1 MLNLKL
7 LTKLYKNSA
16 IIACF
21 CVLFFSCEFFK
32 KEELGIPVARVKDM
46 YLYQSDIK
54 DLVSEEATKEDSSVI
69 VNNFINK
76 WATQQLL
83 IANAKINL
91 SEEKQE
97 EYNKLVEQ
105 YRSDLFTNAYQ
116 EALVKQSIDT
126 SVTMEEAKEIYER
139 NKETFKLNEEL
150 IKFRYININE
160 NSINFDEVKKR
171 FKRFDNT
178 DKQILDS
185 IAIQFR
191 SYSLNDSIWIQADKA
206 ITKIEALRV
215 ENKKELL
222 KKSNFIELK
231 DSLGLYLMQINDVLL
246 RNEIAPI
253 EYVLPTIKQIVINKR
268 KLEFIKQLEKDIT
281 KDAIKN
287 KQFEL
292 FN

>member
-1 MLNLKL
+1 LN
-7 LTKLYKNSA
+7 KNSV
-16 IIACF
+16 IISCL
-21 CVLFFSCEFFK
+21 CLLFLSCEFFK
-32 KEELGIPVARVKDM
+32 KEELGIPVARVNNI
-46 YLYQSDIK
+46 YLYQDDVK
-54 DLVSEEATKEDSSVI
+54 NLVSEETSKEDSTVI
-69 VNNFINK
+69 VNNFINR

-83 IANAKINL
+83 ISNAKINL
-91 SEEKQE
+91 SLEKQSE
-97 EYNKLVEQ
+97 FDRLVEQ
-105 YRSDLFTNAYQ
+105 YKRDLYSKAYQ
-116 EALVKQSIDT
+116 EALVSKSVDT
-126 SVTMEEAKEIYER
+126 SVSVDEAREIYESNKEIY
-139 NKETFKLNEEL
+139 KLNEEL
-150 IKFRYININE
+150 IKFRYISLKE
-160 NSINFDEVKKR
+160 NSINLDDIKKR
-171 FKRFDNT
+171 FKRFDNS
-178 DKQILDS
+178 DKRVLDS

-191 SYSLNDSIWIQADKA
+191 SYSLNDSIWIRADQAISKISPIKA
-206 ITKIEALRV
+206 

-253 EYVLPTIKQIVINKR
+253 EFVMPTIKQIVINKR

>member
-1 MLNLKL
+1 VRKKSVVIIVFCL
-7 LTKLYKNSA
+7 LLSA
-16 IIACF
+16 
-21 CVLFFSCEFFK
+21 CEFFK
-32 KEELGIPVARVKDM
+32 KDESGIPIARVNEM
-46 YLYQSDIK
+46 YLYQSDIE
-54 DLVSEEATKEDSSVI
+54 DLISEGTSKEDSLII

-83 IANAKINL
+83 ISNAKINL
-91 SEEKQE
+91 SEENQNE
-97 EYNKLVEQ
+97 FNRLVEQ
-105 YRSDLFTNAYQ
+105 YRSDLFTKAYQ
-116 EALVKQSIDT
+116 EALVNQSVDT
-126 SVTMEEAKEIYER
+126 AITNEEAKEVYER

-150 IKFRYININE
+150 IKFRYINVSE
-160 NSINFDEVKKR
+160 NSINLDDVKTR
-171 FKRFDNT
+171 FKRFEEA
-178 DKQILDS
+178 DKYILDS

-191 SYSLNDSIWIQADKA
+191 SYSLNDSIWIKVDQA
-206 ITKIEALRV
+206 ISKISALKP

-246 RNEIAPI
+246 RNELAPM
-253 EYVLPTIKQIVINKR
+253 EYVMPTIKQIVINKR
-268 KLEFIKQLEKDIT
+268 KLDFIKQLEKDIT